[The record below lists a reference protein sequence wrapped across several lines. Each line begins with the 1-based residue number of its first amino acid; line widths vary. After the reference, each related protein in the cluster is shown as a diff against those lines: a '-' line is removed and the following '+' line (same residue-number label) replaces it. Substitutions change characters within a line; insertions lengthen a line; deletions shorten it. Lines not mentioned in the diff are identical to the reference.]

1 MADLI
6 KHKGIVEKIDGSH
19 VTVRIVQTSACSSC
33 SAKGLCNASESKEK
47 LIDVYQSQVPCRVG
61 EEVVVCGTTS
71 MGMRAVFLAF
81 GIPLLILL
89 ASLFVSM
96 RMTDDDALLSAYP
109 LLISTDI
116 LLKIEQTFL
125 DETDNFYY
133 FKQHTLCFPQTY
145 YSIFCNS
152 CNARCT
158 IGSVSQ

>member
-89 ASLFVSM
+89 AALFVSM
-96 RMTDDDALLSAYP
+96 RMTGDDALLSAVIALCAVIHYY
-109 LLISTDI
+109 LIIYLCKDKLDRTFSFT
-116 LLKIEQTFL
+116 IEKHNNQ
-125 DETDNFYY
+125 
-133 FKQHTLCFPQTY
+133 
-145 YSIFCNS
+145 
-152 CNARCT
+152 
-158 IGSVSQ
+158 